1 MLMIS
6 RDNIHHKKLL
16 DSEVDAVSI
25 SSINNDNKRKPSIMI
40 EARNVHFTTLIDC
53 SHSTSVDLP
62 SITSESIVINTDSP
76 NSYPYQTTPLS
87 FRTSYSPSPTS
98 TSILSES
105 PCITLKPSTVIP
117 IPSLRTT
124 DQTITQSR
132 SPHHLNGSVRTKDYP
147 DSSPFDYGSPYHI
160 PAILGTTM
168 AIFMALTLII
178 IIIKKAIFINLGKDI
193 RYEKRERHNRFDR
206 SSFVVLDDNVESDH
220 GNKGLINIDVIEK
233 NDL

>member
-1 MLMIS
+1 

-147 DSSPFDYGSPYHI
+147 DSSPFDYEIIDKKYLPVIRTTSINCIDFDHSKVVIKP
-160 PAILGTTM
+160 ILS
-168 AIFMALTLII
+168 ILITQKC
-178 IIIKKAIFINLGKDI
+178 IKKSLNQNVVSLDI
-193 RYEKRERHNRFDR
+193 
-206 SSFVVLDDNVESDH
+206 L
-220 GNKGLINIDVIEK
+220 
-233 NDL
+233 